1 MKKLKNIHPGKD
13 IIIPLIFLLLY
24 FFLPFRLLQFIFLY
38 YFVCRVIAFLLS
50 FAVPRFLGAERID
63 TVVYANTKE
72 LFSVRSRLI
81 NKGLFAINAVHI
93 ADSTGNFVTK
103 SGSSFIF
110 SPGMR
115 EEIEFSYDAMRLDR
129 GEYRIGP
136 VLLSGREALSFY
148 RWEKRIEAPLRVVIY
163 PSVHRISLVQ
173 KKGLPAGNI
182 AVTNK
187 LYEDLTQFRSVREYV
202 PGDELKR
209 VNWKVSARLGK
220 LYSMEYVPSIY
231 FPVVVLLNL
240 TENDYPLTQR
250 SILIERAI
258 ETAASLV
265 FFFVGLKQEVGL
277 ITTGKIEDSDELP
290 AVPVK
295 AGYGHAVN
303 ILEILS
309 MIKASKEQLAFTDLV
324 FKSGIGI
331 PTGCRIFIVTPPL
344 RDRQRNGVLG
354 IKRKGFDCELF
365 SITSY
370 AVKKDDFLLPGIK
383 MYSVDGQGKEFVHG

>member
-1 MKKLKNIHPGKD
+1 MKGLKNIHIGKD
-13 IIIPLIFLLLY
+13 IVVPLLFLLLSL
-24 FFLPFRLLQFIFLY
+24 FMPFRLLQFIFLY
-38 YFVCRVIAFLLS
+38 YFVCRMIAFSLRCII
-50 FAVPRFLGAERID
+50 PRFLRLERID
-63 TVVYANTKE
+63 SVVYANTKE
-72 LFSVRSRLI
+72 LFPVRSRLI
-81 NKGLFAINAVHI
+81 NKSLFAVNAVRI
-93 ADSTGNFVTK
+93 TDSTGNFVTK
-103 SGSSFIF
+103 SGSSFLF

-115 EEIEFSYDAMRLDR
+115 EELDFTYEAMRLDR

-136 VLLSGREALSFY
+136 VLLSGREALSFFS
-148 RWEKRIEAPLRVVIY
+148 WEKRIEASLRVVIY
-163 PSVHRISLVQ
+163 PSVHRINLIQ

-240 TENDYPLTQR
+240 SENDYPLTQR

-277 ITTGKIEDSDELP
+277 ITTGRVEDSDEPP

-309 MIKASKEQLAFTDLV
+309 MIKASKARYNFTDLV
-324 FKSGIGI
+324 FKSGVGI
-331 PTGCRIFIVTPPL
+331 PTGSRIMVISPPL
-344 RDRQRNGVLG
+344 SDRQRNGVLG

-370 AVKKDDFLLPGIK
+370 AVKKDELFLPGIK
-383 MYSVDGQGKEFVHG
+383 MHSVDGQGKDFVHG